1 MAFTSTDWFY
11 FVDQDVIDEERGRY
25 PRPGY
30 GAGSPDSTLA
40 NDGHYRLWE
49 DTGGDA
55 PGPYYRKVTGELI
68 VANERVERV
77 DYWDDSTPEQK
88 RQRITDN
95 IGAQVSEPSAK
106 DLIDDPDIEKDV
118 IREESA
124 AEDKRIELQNTQDA
138 ALDDFDPTIAVAPK
152 QDGVEYSRLIA
163 DLLMQEPWVGT
174 PDNVYGPV
182 VSLTV
187 QSGYEDQG
195 SEARMNVVAP
205 GAVNIPSLTF
215 VQRAAPDDNV
225 WDLVYPSDRL
235 WASPDDSCTVELLW
249 GVGSVPVSRKIKL
262 NGYGHRVGQP
272 VRYGVAGAGGQGR
285 RRR

>member
-1 MAFTSTDWFY
+1 MAYVETQKYYQVVDSVIGDRSTTQYAPNDTDAFKAAHGDYRVWEDKDAVNPYGSFAY
-11 FVDQDVIDEERGRY
+11 SQPDPMVIDEPNTRITQLY
-25 PRPGY
+25 VWHDLS
-30 GAGSPDSTLA
+30 AAD
-40 NDGHYRLWE
+40 
-49 DTGGDA
+49 
-55 PGPYYRKVTGELI
+55 
-68 VANERVERV
+68 
-77 DYWDDSTPEQK
+77 K

-95 IGAQVSEPSAK
+95 IGAQVSAPSAK

-152 QDGVEYSRLIA
+152 QNGVEYSRLIA

-249 GVGSVPVSRKIKL
+249 GVGSVPVSRRIQL

-272 VRYGVAGAGGQGR
+272 VRYGVAGGQGTR
-285 RRR
+285 RR